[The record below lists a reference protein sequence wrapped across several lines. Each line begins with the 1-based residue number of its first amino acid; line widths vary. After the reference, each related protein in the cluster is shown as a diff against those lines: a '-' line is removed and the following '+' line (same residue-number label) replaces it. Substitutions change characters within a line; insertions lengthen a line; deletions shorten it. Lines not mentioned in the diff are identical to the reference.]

1 MKFLTPNYFH
11 SSVLVTSP
19 LSRSDL
25 IDAINQ
31 SRISLI
37 IKQLR
42 LKSLGFRAADRKNT
56 PNQICDCAPITKVE
70 TINFLFKFPSNL
82 PMNTSNW
89 SNWNNST
96 CGPRRFFPFS
106 QGLIEL
112 IQQSPECAADVV
124 SFRYIFFSSSCSCC
138 CLSAV
143 SFIRLIRTPGDLA
156 RRVRAAFRKR
166 FHLVSSVIP
175 LCNAAGAI
183 ATFSVLFR
191 QFNKVPRRGPE
202 RVPSFALYFSFLL
215 CITIFYDIQGCEQG
229 TLQSFHINY
238 TQKIIRKCMIIQN

>member
-11 SSVLVTSP
+11 LSVLVTSP
-19 LSRSDL
+19 LSWSDL

-124 SFRYIFFSSSCSCC
+124 SFRYIFFS
-138 CLSAV
+138 LLVSAAAAAAAFLPFHLFD
-143 SFIRLIRTPGDLA
+143 SYA
-156 RRVRAAFRKR
+156 RPAILRAASAPPFANVFIL
-166 FHLVSSVIP
+166 FHP
-175 LCNAAGAI
+175 
-183 ATFSVLFR
+183 LFR
-191 QFNKVPRRGPE
+191 YVMRRARSRRFQFYFGNSIKSLGADPSVFLHSHCIFPFFYVSRYFMIF
-202 RVPSFALYFSFLL
+202 RVASKAHYRVF
-215 CITIFYDIQGCEQG
+215 T
-229 TLQSFHINY
+229 
-238 TQKIIRKCMIIQN
+238 